1 MSNQKFIVRRQ
12 IGIDAGHRVMTHG
25 SKCRNM
31 HGHRYTIEAHCQTD
45 TNKLHNTG
53 EQTDMVIDF
62 SFLKDEMMTHI
73 DEPCDHGFI
82 ISVHDEQLLKMF
94 APENIVFETWLNKI
108 KKEVNEK
115 LFFATS
121 DTNLNN
127 KIYIIEHQP
136 TAERLAQH
144 WYKILYEPVKF
155 RSEERAL
162 LYKIRVWETPNCFAD
177 FINEDL

>member
-82 ISVHDEQLLKMF
+82 ISVQDEQLLKMF
-94 APENIVFETWLNKI
+94 APKNIIFETQNPILQNTMI
-108 KKEVNEK
+108 ADVCREI
-115 LFFATS
+115 LM
-121 DTNLNN
+121 
-127 KIYIIEHQP
+127 Q
-136 TAERLAQH
+136 TADE
-144 WYKILYEPVKF
+144 LYGVF
-155 RSEERAL
+155 R
-162 LYKIRVWETPNCFAD
+162 
-177 FINEDL
+177 

>member
-82 ISVHDEQLLKMF
+82 ISVQDEQLLKMF
-94 APENIVFETWLNKI
+94 APKNIIFETWLNKI
-108 KKEVNEK
+108 K
-115 LFFATS
+115 
-121 DTNLNN
+121 
-127 KIYIIEHQP
+127 
-136 TAERLAQH
+136 
-144 WYKILYEPVKF
+144 
-155 RSEERAL
+155 RS
-162 LYKIRVWETPNCFAD
+162 
-177 FINEDL
+177 